1 MNTDGA
7 NILVVDDSATVRSAI
22 ISKLLNLRVRTTEAE
37 DGASAVQLLRTEDF
51 DLAIIDLKMPFF
63 DGYDLLSFIR
73 GHKNF
78 KHLPVLVL
86 TSLDDQHSL
95 SRALEAGATAY
106 LVKPLNW
113 QAFGAHIEHLLNLYR
128 SARGSTALHN

>member
-1 MNTDGA
+1 MDTDRA
-7 NILVVDDSATVRSAI
+7 NVLVVDDSATVRSAV
-22 ISKLLNLRVRTTEAE
+22 ISKLLNLRVRTTEAD
-37 DGASAVQLLRTEDF
+37 DGFSAVQLLRTNDF
-51 DLAIIDLKMPFF
+51 DLAIIDLNMPFI

-73 GHKNF
+73 GHKDF

-86 TSLDDQHSL
+86 TSLDDKHSI

-113 QAFGAHIEHLLNLYR
+113 RAFGAHIEHLLHLYR
-128 SARGSTALHN
+128 SARGSAGLPN